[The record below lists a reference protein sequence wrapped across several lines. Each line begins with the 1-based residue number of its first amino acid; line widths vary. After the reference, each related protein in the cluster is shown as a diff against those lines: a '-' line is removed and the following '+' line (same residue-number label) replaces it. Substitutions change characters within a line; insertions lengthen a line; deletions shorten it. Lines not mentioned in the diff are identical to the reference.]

1 MPFDF
6 AGRSSVT
13 IKLVL
18 EDDIV
23 VLYLYDEIVLSNR
36 MYQAKD
42 SDWAIMAIEGQL
54 KIES

>member
-1 MPFDF
+1 MENRTEIEKRID
-6 AGRSSVT
+6 
-13 IKLVL
+13 IL

-23 VLYLYDEIVLSNR
+23 VLYLDDEIVLSNR